1 MTSKQ
6 TKAVAALAGLL
17 AMPVHA
23 GTSLDAI
30 AAKLDALIA
39 ENAQLKARVAQLENT
54 QTQTATAVQE
64 AQASISAVSEASRSA
79 AVVRTDHSY
88 AYAMLDPNT
97 WVNRKQNLLLEQRKS
112 GKLAADTV
120 VLSGAVT
127 PIMDI
132 QKSNTDDKFG
142 YLMRHPTASNQ
153 RTREAS
159 EAVIHSAQLGVTA
172 TMGDWTTAYMELLYN
187 PTQSFGAGTL
197 TDINRNQVEVRRGY
211 VLLGN
216 LDESPFYAQLGKM
229 DTPFGFMDTVNP
241 FTSNTVWHAFGG
253 LAYGLNL
260 GYDTYDWDVNFMA
273 IQGGAQFRAHNVP
286 VDQSNVPSKLNN
298 YAFDVNRTVTFDD
311 ESWLLVGGSYTKGS
325 TYCQGFPITHFNS
338 CNEPNGAYDVYTQY
352 VDGDL
357 TLQAEFAKTTGI
369 WPGTFNPTIPQFE
382 ASKVSS
388 WGIGGKY
395 RTSWFNK
402 PTDLSV
408 EFSRFIAGPN
418 GAPWE
423 KQDQLVFGAATF
435 VTPSAKLFGEFI
447 HTAGFAPLNNIS
459 GDGVTPGVTISDS
472 GARSNILLIGANVAF

>member
-1 MTSKQ
+1 MSLNRSG
-6 TKAVAALAGLL
+6 AVAALAGIL
-17 AMPVHA
+17 AMPVQA

-39 ENAQLKARVAQLENT
+39 ENAELKARVAQLEST

-64 AQASISAVSEASRSA
+64 AKESISAVSEASRSA
-79 AVVRTDHSY
+79 NVVRTDHDYS
-88 AYAMLDPNT
+88 YAMLDPNT
-97 WVNRKQNLLLEQRKS
+97 WVNRKEKLLLERRKS
-112 GKLAADTV
+112 GSIPANTV
-120 VLSGAVT
+120 ILSGAVT
-127 PIMDI
+127 PIVDI
-132 QKSNTDDKFG
+132 QKSNTEDKFG

-153 RTREAS
+153 RTTQAS
-159 EAVIHSAQLGVTA
+159 EAVVHSAQLGVTG
-172 TMGDWTTAYMELLYN
+172 TMGDWITGYMEMLYN
-187 PTQSFGAGTL
+187 PTQSFGTGTL
-197 TDINRNQVEVRRGY
+197 TDINRNQVEMRKGY
-211 VLLGN
+211 VILGN
-216 LDESPFYAQLGKM
+216 LNESPYYAQIGKM
-229 DTPFGFMDTVNP
+229 DTPFGLMDTVNP

-260 GYDTYDWDVNFMA
+260 GYDSYDWDMNFMA

-286 VDQSNVPSKLNN
+286 VDRSNVPSKLSN
-298 YAFDVNRTVTFDD
+298 YAVDVNRTFSFDD

-325 TYCQGFPITHFNS
+325 AYCQGFPVTHFSS
-338 CNEPNGAYDVYTQY
+338 CAEANGAFDVYGQY

-357 TLQAEFAKTTGI
+357 TLEAEFAKTTKV

-382 ASKVSS
+382 ASKVTSF
-388 WGIGGKY
+388 GVGGKY
-395 RTSWFNK
+395 RTHWFDK

-435 VTPSAKLFGEFI
+435 ITPSAKLFGEVI

-459 GDGVTPGVTISDS
+459 GDGVTAGVTISDRN
-472 GARSNILLIGANVAF
+472 ARSNIILFGANVAF